1 MCILHVHPHGVTCL
15 GRLVAQ
21 VTILRREDNV
31 LSFNVSLNM
40 NLGLASL
47 SAHTATPTLI
57 HFLYISFRKV
67 IKFLM
72 CHVGFVWV

>member
-21 VTILRREDNV
+21 VTVLRREDNV

-47 SAHTATPTLI
+47 STHTASPTLI
-57 HFLYISFRKV
+57 NFLNMAFRKV
-67 IKFLM
+67 IKFLV